1 MVLTGKIFF
10 YILILII
17 CLFSLKSNIFACT
30 IMTVGKKATIDG
42 SILNCN
48 VSDSRTTRT
57 WINRIPHQTY
67 PAGTKC
73 TIYANIKR
81 TVSAAD
87 LSAARALGEIP
98 QVAETYGY
106 LNTAYPAMNEWQLT
120 VTETTFGGPDTLRN
134 KNALFTCEELCRLI
148 MERAKNAREAIR
160 VIDELTRQ
168 YGYNDAGE
176 VLAIADK
183 KEVWFLEILGCG
195 HDQIGAVWAAR
206 QVPAEHI
213 SVAANGSR
221 ILEIEPKN
229 PDFMF
234 SKNIYS
240 VAEKYGLW
248 SAKSGEPFRFAYIYG
263 RESRITMATR
273 RREWRVFDIL
283 APSLKLDPNASDFPF
298 SIKPDSLVSVEQMME
313 IFRDT
318 FEGTDYDMTKD
329 ILVVD
334 KNGKSVKS
342 PYANPFMDYDM
353 MPLFKVNGG
362 WGKMGERCIARYYCN
377 YSIVSQIRDWLPDPV
392 GGLVWHGYDNPATT
406 IFLPI
411 FNGTN
416 EFPASY
422 KMSGRSGYNQDCAWW
437 AYNRLADLAAQ
448 RWGDMR
454 REIDSVRT
462 PLMNE
467 IFEKTKL
474 AEIEAAKIYP
484 ADPASV
490 VQMLTEHTMTWG
502 EQLRKKWWDLG
513 DFLWGKYTGRF

>member
-1 MVLTGKIFF
+1 MLLTWKKF
-10 YILILII
+10 YFILIFMFFII
-17 CLFSLKSNIFACT
+17 QIKSNSCACT
-30 IMTVGKKATIDG
+30 IMTAGKKATNDG

-57 WINRIPHQTY
+57 WMNRIPHQRY
-67 PAGTKC
+67 PAGSKC
-73 TIYANIKR
+73 TIYANTKR
-81 TVSAAD
+81 TVSASD
-87 LSAARALGEIP
+87 LSALKPVGEIP
-98 QVAETYGY
+98 QVAETYSY

-134 KNALFTCEELCRLI
+134 KNALFTCEELCRMI
-148 MERAKNAREAIR
+148 MERAKTAREAIR

-183 KEVWFLEILGCG
+183 KEVWFLEIIGCG
-195 HDQIGAVWAAR
+195 QDQIGAVWAAR
-206 QVPAEHI
+206 QVPPDHI

-234 SKNIYS
+234 SKNIYE

-248 SAKSGEPFRFAYIYG
+248 SAKSGIPFRFAYIYG
-263 RESRITMATR
+263 RESRITLSTR

-283 APSLKLDPNASDFPF
+283 APSLKLDPNGSDFPF
-298 SIKPDSLVSVEQMME
+298 SVKPDSLVTVEQMMK

-318 FEGTDYDMTKD
+318 FEGTDFDITKN

-334 KNGKSVKS
+334 KDGKSVKS

-377 YSIVSQIRDWLPDPV
+377 YSIVSQIRDWLPDPI
-392 GGLVWHGYDNPATT
+392 GGLVWHGYDNPAMT

-416 EFPASY
+416 EFPAAY
-422 KMSGRSGYNQDCAWW
+422 KISGRSGYNQNCAWW
-437 AYNRLADLAAQ
+437 AYNRLADLTAQ

-454 REIDSVRT
+454 QDIDSVRT
-462 PLMNE
+462 PLMYE
-467 IFEKTKL
+467 IFAKTRL
-474 AEIEAAKIYP
+474 IEMDAVKIYRDNP
-484 ADPASV
+484 SKAI
-490 VQMLTEHTMTWG
+490 QMLTEYTMNWG
-502 EQLRKKWWDLG
+502 ERLRKEWWNLG